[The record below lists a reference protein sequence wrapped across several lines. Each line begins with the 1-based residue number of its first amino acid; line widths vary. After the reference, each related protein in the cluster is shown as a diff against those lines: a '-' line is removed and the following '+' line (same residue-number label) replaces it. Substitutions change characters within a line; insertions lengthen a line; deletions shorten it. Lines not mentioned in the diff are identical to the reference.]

1 MENGSNV
8 TWLIKGQTND
18 KICQYKLS
26 CSSLFMANYFF
37 GCSSTA
43 NVLTASNKVVKR
55 AETRAGQ
62 GC

>member
-1 MENGSNV
+1 MIKSANTSYRVQVFLWQIMGGS
-8 TWLIKGQTND
+8 D
-18 KICQYKLS
+18 HC
-26 CSSLFMANYFF
+26 YFF

-43 NVLTASNKVVKR
+43 NVLTASNKDVKR

>member
-1 MENGSNV
+1 MIKSANTSYRVQVCLWQIMGGSNH
-8 TWLIKGQTND
+8 
-18 KICQYKLS
+18 C
-26 CSSLFMANYFF
+26 YFF

-43 NVLTASNKVVKR
+43 NVVTASNNDVKR